1 MRTLKNHREQMSVRV
16 NVRKSKIMRMPT
28 KVDVRTYATY
38 VNCQTLLL
46 IGVVEMHHQE
56 IAYKQLLL
64 NDLDSFPTKCFQ
76 NDT

>member
-1 MRTLKNHREQMSVRV
+1 MSVRV

-28 KVDVRTYATY
+28 KVDVHTYATY
-38 VNCQTLLL
+38 VNCQTQLL
-46 IGVVEMHHQE
+46 IGVVELHHQE
-56 IAYKQLLL
+56 IVYKQLLL